1 MEESKIEAYIFT
13 GVLLQD
19 INRSPDGG
27 FIIHLQVPQYLKQEI
42 AGVMTSETT
51 VFTAVLTPH
60 VTKEEE

>member
-1 MEESKIEAYIFT
+1 MSEIESYIFN
-13 GVLLQD
+13 GVLLG
-19 INRSPDGG
+19 NVTRNEDGG
-27 FIIHLQVPQYLKQEI
+27 WSLILQVPQYLKQEI